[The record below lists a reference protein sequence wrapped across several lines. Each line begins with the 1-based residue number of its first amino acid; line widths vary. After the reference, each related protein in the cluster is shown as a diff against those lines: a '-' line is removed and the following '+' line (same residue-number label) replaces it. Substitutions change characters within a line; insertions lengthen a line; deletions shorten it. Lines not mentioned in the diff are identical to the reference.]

1 MTEFRHHR
9 ANRDVQ
15 IVLVPVPAAGTP
27 EPLKWAKP
35 GKYPLQRR
43 EAWRPARS
51 IPVKQRQAGRL
62 VEIMRDL
69 DRREVDARSMLK
81 PNPALL
87 HAWLHRCDEGD
98 HDIAALASHPPT

>member
-9 ANRDVQ
+9 ASRE
-15 IVLVPVPAAGTP
+15 IVFVTIPEAASPKDARRSPPPA
-27 EPLKWAKP
+27 
-35 GKYPLQRR
+35 YPSTQR
-43 EAWRPARS
+43 EHWKPARS

-69 DRREVDARSMLK
+69 DRREAHARSMLK

-87 HAWLHRCDEGD
+87 HAWLHRCDEV
-98 HDIAALASHPPT
+98 IPSV